1 MSSGGRKGGK
11 KPTDDL
17 DLAALVSNIKKNVG
31 GTSKPAPA
39 PVTSSSKPVS
49 SSKSKSKSQEP
60 EKKAKKLDLVPEKP
74 QEPKEKK
81 PRLKALEDD
90 SSDLPPP
97 PERKRSRK
105 VAKEDL
111 EEDNGKD
118 EAWDDTFEKG
128 DIDEIFGQLKTKK
141 EAAANALREKEEDQA
156 LLKLLQRHS
165 DKSENNSVALRTQAN
180 RDPKRRYT
188 EDGLP
193 IYTTEELGLS
203 EKGGD
208 TDLCPFDCQ
217 CCF

>member
-1 MSSGGRKGGK
+1 MSSGGRKDSK
-11 KPTDDL
+11 KGSNDL

-31 GTSKPAPA
+31 GTSKPVPA
-39 PVTSSSKPVS
+39 PVAPSSKGSSSS
-49 SSKSKSKSQEP
+49 RSKTKSQEP

-74 QEPKEKK
+74 KEPKEKK
-81 PRLKALEDD
+81 PRSKALEVD

-97 PERKRSRK
+97 PERKRPRK
-105 VAKEDL
+105 VAKEAT
-111 EEDNGKD
+111 EEAKEKE
-118 EAWDDTFEKG
+118 EAWDDTFDKG
-128 DIDEIFGQLKTKK
+128 DIDQIFGQLKTKK
-141 EAAANALREKEEDQA
+141 EAAANALREKEEEQA

-165 DKSENNSVALRTQAN
+165 DKSENNSVALRTQAS